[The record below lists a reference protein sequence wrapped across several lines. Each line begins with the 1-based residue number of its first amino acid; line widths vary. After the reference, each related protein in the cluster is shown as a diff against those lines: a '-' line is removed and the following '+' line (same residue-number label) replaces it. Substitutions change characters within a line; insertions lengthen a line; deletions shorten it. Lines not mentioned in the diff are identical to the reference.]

1 MSAKNIKIIKKGTSF
16 FSKSGSL
23 FVVLTAE
30 GIEKILHYQPIKVM
44 ANGKKYKLEEKKDT
58 ESDIKDQRH
67 YEKESF
73 R

>member
-1 MSAKNIKIIKKGTSF
+1 
-16 FSKSGSL
+16 
-23 FVVLTAE
+23 
-30 GIEKILHYQPIKVM
+30 M
-44 ANGKKYKLEEKKDT
+44 ANGKKYKLEQKKDT